1 MTNETEPSIYEELDV
16 PEVINGMGTKTRL
29 SGTRMRPEAAN
40 AMRDAANGFARI
52 SDLQARASV
61 LIAEVT
67 GAEAGYV
74 PSGAAAALT
83 LAAAACIAGDDLKR
97 MARLPRTENVPADIV
112 IPRTHRN
119 GYDHALRAA
128 GANLIEVGN
137 NDFTLGSGAT
147 NVERWEIDA
156 AIGPETVAV
165 AYTANPKTEPSLE
178 TTIEVAHANDVPVI
192 VDAASQLPPSRN
204 LSRFTEAG
212 ADLVAFSGGKAI
224 RGPQATGILA
234 GNEKLIRSVALQH
247 LDMHAN
253 AAVWIPS
260 DLIDPASLPGVPRQG
275 LGRSM
280 KVGKE
285 EVVGLIRALEE
296 FVAEDDDTILTKWH
310 HRAERI
316 ADGLA
321 SSPMLSVTLRNA
333 DNQDLVTDVLARI
346 ETDASNI
353 ESVEFIRTLRR
364 ENPRVYVGAD
374 TIHQNEFT
382 VNPVSLTDKEADYLV
397 ERVLAAIKR
406 TDTN

>member
-1 MTNETEPSIYEELDV
+1 MTDEMKPSIYEELDV

-29 SGTRMRPEAAN
+29 SGTCMRPAAADAMREAAK
-40 AMRDAANGFARI
+40 GFARI
-52 SDLQARASV
+52 SDLQARASE

-83 LAAAACIAGDDLKR
+83 LAAAACIAGDDLAL
-97 MARLPRTENVPADIV
+97 MACLPETDDVPAEIV

-128 GANLIEVGN
+128 GATLVEVGN

-147 NVERWEIDA
+147 NVERWELDA

-165 AYTANPKTEPSLE
+165 AYTANPQTEPSLE
-178 TTIEVAHANDVPVI
+178 TVVEVAHANDVPVI

-204 LSRFTEAG
+204 LSRFTNAG
-212 ADLVAFSGGKAI
+212 ADLVALSGGKAI

-234 GNEKLIRSVALQH
+234 GREKLIRSVALQH

-260 DLIDPASLPGVPRQG
+260 GLIDPTSLSGIPRQG

-285 EVVGLIRALEE
+285 EIVGLIRALEG
-296 FVAEDDDTILTKWH
+296 FVAEDDTDVLAEWH
-310 HRAERI
+310 RRAERI
-316 ADGLA
+316 AEGLA
-321 SSPMLSVTLRNA
+321 SSPVLSVTLCNT
-333 DNQDLVTDVLARI
+333 DYSDVVTDVLAQI
-346 ETDASNI
+346 ETDATNV
-353 ESVEFIRTLRR
+353 ESVKFVRALRM
-364 ENPRVYVGAD
+364 ESPRVYVGAD
-374 TIHQNEFT
+374 TIHDNEFT
-382 VNPVSLTDKEADYLV
+382 VNPVSLTDEEADYLV
-397 ERVLAAIKR
+397 ERVLAALE
-406 TDTN
+406 TA

>member
-1 MTNETEPSIYEELDV
+1 MTDETKPSIYEDLGV

-29 SGTRMRPEAAN
+29 SGTRMRPAAADAMREAA
-40 AMRDAANGFARI
+40 AGFARI
-52 SDLQARASV
+52 SDLQARAST
-61 LIAEVT
+61 LIADVT

-74 PSGAAAALT
+74 LSGAAAALT
-83 LAAAACIAGDDLKR
+83 LAAAACIAGDDLAV
-97 MARLPRTENVPADIV
+97 MARLPETDDVPADIV

-128 GANLIEVGN
+128 GATLVEVGN

-147 NVERWEIDA
+147 NVERWELDA

-165 AYTANPKTEPSLE
+165 AYTANPRTEPSLE
-178 TTIEVAHANDVPVI
+178 TIVEVSHANDVPVI

-204 LSRFTEAG
+204 LSRFTSAG

-234 GNEKLIRSVALQH
+234 GREDLVHSVALQH

-260 DLIDPASLPGVPRQG
+260 GVINPRSLSGVPRQG

-285 EVVGLIRALEE
+285 EIVGLIRALEE
-296 FVAEDDDTILTKWH
+296 FVAEDDADVLAEWH
-310 HRAERI
+310 RRAERI
-316 ADGLA
+316 AEGLA
-321 SSPMLSVTLRNA
+321 SSSVLSVALRNT
-333 DNQDLVTDVLARI
+333 DQPEVVTDVRARI
-346 ETDASNI
+346 ETDATDG
-353 ESVEFIRTLRR
+353 ESVEFVRTLRT

-374 TIHQNEFT
+374 TIHDDEFT
-382 VNPVSLTDKEADYLV
+382 VNPVSLTDEEADYLV
-397 ERVLAAIKR
+397 DRVLAVLGTIY
-406 TDTN
+406 